1 MTKRL
6 PRDCPILLAVHGSLA
21 EVKMSFIEAEYAF
34 VNEMRR
40 SDYFGPFITYLCL
53 YPFTA

>member
-21 EVKMSFIEAEYAF
+21 EVKISFIEPEYAF
-34 VNEMRR
+34 VDEMRR
-40 SDYFGPFITYLCL
+40 SDYFGPFITYFCL